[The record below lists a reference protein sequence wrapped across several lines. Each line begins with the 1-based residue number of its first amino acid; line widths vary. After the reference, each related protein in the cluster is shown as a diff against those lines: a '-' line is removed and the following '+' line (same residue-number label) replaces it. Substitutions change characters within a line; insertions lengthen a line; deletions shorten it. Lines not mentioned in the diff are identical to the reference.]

1 MGCPVKKGLIFSPR
15 ILWIVGAISKFEINP
30 GVRVVIELAS
40 PDVYDPPEIIIRG
53 RRSHTP
59 LLLYEGIGDI
69 NIVTT
74 FLEELAINRFKK
86 RSRDERIVLISLGS

>member
-1 MGCPVKKGLIFSPR
+1 MGCPVKKGLIFSPI

-40 PDVYDPPEIIIRG
+40 PDEYVPPEIMIRG
-53 RRSHTP
+53 SRSHAPP
-59 LLLYEGIGDI
+59 LLDEGIGDI

-74 FLEELAINRFKK
+74 FLEEFALNRFKK
-86 RSRDERIVLISLGS
+86 RSRDERIVLMSFGS